1 MPITIAYDILRWEE
15 KALIGKAR
23 EIGVDIN
30 ILHLPNTVLD
40 VGGTWQAP
48 GSVALIRATSLYR
61 ALASASALE
70 SSGVRTVNTAGSLYS
85 TSDKIRTHSL
95 LERHGVPTPRTKVA
109 FSLEAAL
116 SAAES
121 IGYPV
126 VVKPLHGSW
135 GRLVA
140 LARDRESLR
149 SIIEY
154 SQHMGPQGRIH
165 YLQEYIEKPGR
176 DIRTFCVGNTV
187 PAGIYRISSSWITN
201 TARGAR
207 SEPVRIDNELED
219 LTLRACRAVEA
230 EFAGV
235 DIVEDRER
243 GYLVLEVNGVPEFK
257 NTVRVT
263 GVDIPGI
270 VLSYLNEISDAN
282 LPSHPYFYGRAPEY
296 FSRKPQPLNLAHQ
309 HLQPPCRCE
318 P

>member
-1 MPITIAYDILRWEE
+1 MTIIMAYDILRWEE
-15 KALIGKAR
+15 KAFIARAR
-23 EIGVDIN
+23 ELGITLSL
-30 ILHLPNTVLD
+30 LHLSNTILD
-40 VGGTWQAP
+40 VGGSTGEW
-48 GSVALIRATSLYR
+48 GRVSLIRATSQYR

-70 SSGVRTVNTAGSLYS
+70 SNGLRTVNTADSLYS
-85 TSDKIRTHSL
+85 TFDKLRTHSL
-95 LERHGVPTPRTKVA
+95 LEKNGIATPRTKVA
-109 FSLEAAL
+109 FSLETAL
-116 SAAES
+116 AAAEE

-165 YLQEYIEKPGR
+165 YIQEYIEKPGR
-176 DIRTFCVGNTV
+176 DIRTFCVGGSV

-207 SEPVRIDNELED
+207 SEPASIDGELED
-219 LTLRACRAVEA
+219 VTLRACRAVGA

-235 DIVEDRER
+235 DVVEDPER

-263 GVDIPGI
+263 GVDLPGI
-270 VLSYLNEISDAN
+270 VLSYLTQISDAN
-282 LPSHPYFYGRAPEY
+282 PPSTRSPVAELQDTPLVNL
-296 FSRKPQPLNLAHQ
+296 SR
-309 HLQPPCRCE
+309 
-318 P
+318 

>member
-1 MPITIAYDILRWEE
+1 MPIIMAYDILRWEE
-15 KALIGKAR
+15 KAFIVRAR
-23 EIGVDIN
+23 EIGIPLRL
-30 ILHLPNTVLD
+30 LHLSNTILD
-40 VGGTWQAP
+40 VGGSTGGQ
-48 GSVALIRATSLYR
+48 GGVALIRATSQYR

-70 SSGVRTVNTAGSLYS
+70 SNGLRTVNTVDSLY
-85 TSDKIRTHSL
+85 TTFDKLRTHSL
-95 LERHGVPTPRTKVA
+95 LEKNGVPTPRTKVA
-109 FSLEAAL
+109 FSLETAL
-116 SAAES
+116 AAAEE

-165 YLQEYIEKPGR
+165 YIQEYIEKPGR
-176 DIRTFCVGNTV
+176 DIRTFCVGSSV
-187 PAGIYRISSSWITN
+187 PAGIYRVSSSWITN

-207 SEPVRIDNELED
+207 SEPARIDGELENV
-219 LTLRACRAVEA
+219 TLKACRAVGA

-235 DIVEDRER
+235 DVVEDPER

-263 GVDIPGI
+263 GVDLPGI
-270 VLSYLNEISDAN
+270 VLSYLTQISDAN
-282 LPSHPYFYGRAPEY
+282 PPSTPGSMAELQNTPLVN
-296 FSRKPQPLNLAHQ
+296 FSR
-309 HLQPPCRCE
+309 
-318 P
+318 